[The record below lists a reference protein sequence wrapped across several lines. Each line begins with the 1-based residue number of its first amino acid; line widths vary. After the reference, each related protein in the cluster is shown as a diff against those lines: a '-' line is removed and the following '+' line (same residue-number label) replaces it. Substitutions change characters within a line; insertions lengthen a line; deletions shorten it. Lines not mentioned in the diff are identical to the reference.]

1 MRLDSLGRILF
12 ILYCIEAGAIL
23 LLLPWGGGWDR
34 LMLHISS
41 PRLQEYLSMPVVR
54 GLVSGF
60 GVVHLVWAAH
70 DLDLMALARRSRR
83 STPSRDEGDRG

>member
-12 ILYCIEAGAIL
+12 VLYCIEAGAIL

-34 LMLHISS
+34 LILHVSNS
-41 PRLQEYLSMPVVR
+41 ELQRILLMPAVR
-54 GLVSGF
+54 GILSGF

-70 DLDLMALARRSRR
+70 DLDLMALARRSR
-83 STPSRDEGDRG
+83 SPS

>member
-23 LLLPWGGGWDR
+23 LLLPWGGGWER
-34 LMLHISS
+34 LVLHVPSS
-41 PRLQEYLSMPVVR
+41 ELRSYLLMPVVR
-54 GLVSGF
+54 GVISGF

-70 DLDLMALARRSRR
+70 DLDLMALKRRAQR
-83 STPSRDEGDRG
+83 SP

>member
-23 LLLPWGGGWDR
+23 LLLPWSGGWER
-34 LMLHISS
+34 LVLHVPDSG
-41 PRLQEYLSMPVVR
+41 LQELLLMPIAR
-54 GLVSGF
+54 GLISGF

-70 DLDLMALARRSRR
+70 DLDLMALSKRTRD
-83 STPSRDEGDRG
+83 PS